1 MRIKSIVRLISY
13 LLIMSMLVVAVPVS
27 SWAATSSELQN
38 EKDQIDK
45 EKKQAEEEKKKEQAA
60 LDEASDKADAI
71 EGDMEGVSEEIE
83 EVDESIVSTMA
94 SIDIM
99 EEEIEAKKQEI
110 EETTEEYEEAKETEE
125 EQYEAMKLRIRFMYE
140 KGEFTYMQLLV
151 ESKNFSDMV
160 NKAEYIE
167 KLYDYDRKLLLEY
180 QAAKEATYELK
191 LQLEDEKDEL
201 DSSLLELTEEKI
213 YLEDILAQKK
223 SEYKNFESQLARA
236 KEEVSSYK
244 ARVANVNKQIK
255 DLEAKSSAKQKE
267 IDTAKRNEEAARNSS
282 SSGSSGGTKKSYLSP
297 GNFSGST
304 GSKIAQYACQFV
316 GNPYVY
322 GGTSLTSGCDCSGF
336 VWRVYKDNGYTIPR
350 LGMKNIGVGV
360 SYENAQPGDIF
371 CYAGH
376 VALYIGNGQI
386 VHAST
391 KKTGIK
397 ISNATYK
404 TIIAIR
410 RVV

>member
-1 MRIKSIVRLISY
+1 MRIKSIARLISY
-13 LLIMSMLVVAVPVS
+13 LLIISILEVAVPVS

-38 EKDQIDK
+38 EKDEIDK
-45 EKKQAEEEKKKEQAA
+45 EKKKVEEEKKKEQEA
-60 LDEASDKADAI
+60 LDEASDAADAI

-94 SIDIM
+94 SIEIM
-99 EEEIEAKKQEI
+99 EEEIEEKKQEI

-125 EQYEAMKLRIRFMYE
+125 DQYEAMKLRIRFMYE

-180 QAAKEATYELK
+180 QAAKEETYELK

-201 DSSLLELTEEKI
+201 DSALLELTEEKI
-213 YLEDILAQKK
+213 YLEEILAQKK
-223 SEYKNFESQLARA
+223 SEYKNYEAQLKRA
-236 KEEVSSYK
+236 KDEVAVYK
-244 ARVANVNKQIK
+244 ARVASVNKQIK
-255 DLEAKSSAKQKE
+255 ELEAKSSAKQKE
-267 IDTAKRNEEAARNSS
+267 IDTARKNEEAARTSA
-282 SSGSSGGTKKSYLSP
+282 SSGSGTKKSYLSP

-391 KKTGIK
+391 KRTGIK